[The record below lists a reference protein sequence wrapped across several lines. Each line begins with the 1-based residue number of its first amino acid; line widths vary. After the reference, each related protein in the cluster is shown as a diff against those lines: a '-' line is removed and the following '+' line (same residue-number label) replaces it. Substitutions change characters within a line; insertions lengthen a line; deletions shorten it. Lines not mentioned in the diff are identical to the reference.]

1 MESSVTRALALARS
15 PQAPGPDFPAG
26 PATVPLPG
34 EALPVPAGLDRML
47 RLSLAGR
54 RLRPAPSAGALH
66 PVDTYL
72 LTGAGCGLPPGVHV
86 YDPARH
92 HLHRCGP
99 APDPAPPGAVAVLG
113 VTARRT
119 VSHYGHRAWPLVLLD
134 VGHAAAALA
143 LAGAHRVCLDA
154 DGGLLAAASGAPG
167 ALAAVRL
174 TADAEPDVITRW
186 AARTPRR
193 RIPAPDG
200 PQVLRTAVAVLA
212 ELAAAD
218 AESGTWRAAAG
229 PLLPDSVLLAR
240 RSAPPGFHGLPPH
253 AALARVLAA
262 ARAASPDGLG
272 WTLAVSGPHP
282 GLLTAAAPAPPA
294 ESVVPGPAA
303 MPGPAGPFG
312 TAPAAGTGPP
322 APRAG
327 PAVLPA
333 PAAGTTSAPV
343 PGRPAPY
350 ASADAPG
357 NGSGYGDASSDGPAG
372 VGVTPAPAVDDGA
385 MAGHGAAARVAG
397 ARRSAPGADAAAPA
411 HRTAPADGSVPP
423 LRRLA
428 SGDVLPT
435 LARWAAGQGWIAEAG
450 AVLLAHGCPSDATAA
465 QVRHCH
471 LAAGYGIAHAQAT
484 ATALGI
490 HSRPVGSWQG
500 ADLGAAL
507 GGPAGRDWVVHGLA
521 LGRTTQGDEPS

>member
-1 MESSVTRALALARS
+1 MESSVTRALTLARS
-15 PQAPGPDFPAG
+15 AQAPGPDFPAG
-26 PATVPLPG
+26 PASVPLPG
-34 EALPVPAGLDRML
+34 EALPVPARLDRML

-54 RLRPAPSAGALH
+54 RLRPVPSAGALH

-72 LTGAGCGLPPGVHV
+72 LVGAGCGLPPGVHV

-92 HLHRCGP
+92 RLHRCGP
-99 APDPAPPGAVAVLG
+99 APCPAPPGAVAVLG

-143 LAGAHRVCLDA
+143 LAGAHAVCLDA
-154 DGGLLAAASGAPG
+154 DGGLLSGASGAPV

-174 TADAEPDVITRW
+174 TADAAPDGLVRW
-186 AARTPRR
+186 AARATGG
-193 RIPAPDG
+193 RIPAPEG
-200 PQVLRTAVAVLA
+200 PEVLRTAVAVLA
-212 ELAAAD
+212 ELAAAGGK
-218 AESGTWRAAAG
+218 SGTWRAATG
-229 PLLPDSVLLAR
+229 PLLPDSVLLSR
-240 RSAPPGFHGLPPH
+240 RSAPPGFHDLPPH
-253 AALARVLAA
+253 EALARVLAA

-272 WTLAVSGPHP
+272 WTLAVSGPRP
-282 GLLTAAAPAPPA
+282 GLLTAPTPAPPA
-294 ESVVPGPAA
+294 ESTVPG
-303 MPGPAGPFG
+303 
-312 TAPAAGTGPP
+312 
-322 APRAG
+322 
-327 PAVLPA
+327 
-333 PAAGTTSAPV
+333 S
-343 PGRPAPY
+343 
-350 ASADAPG
+350 
-357 NGSGYGDASSDGPAG
+357 
-372 VGVTPAPAVDDGA
+372 
-385 MAGHGAAARVAG
+385 
-397 ARRSAPGADAAAPA
+397 AAAPA
-411 HRTAPADGSVPP
+411 HRTAPADGSLPPLRRLGSSPADPFGTAPAAGTVPP

-435 LARWAAGQGWIAEAG
+435 LAHWAAGQGWIAGAG
-450 AVLLAHGCPSDATAA
+450 AVLLAHGCPSGATAA

-471 LAAGYGIAHAQAT
+471 LAAGHGVAHAQAA